1 MLQFLLIMNP
11 AYSSSFNNKKVSSIC
26 MKLVFQFKLNS
37 IKRSQ
42 FMVVF
47 SYDFFDTQLNA
58 EIIIQNVWK

>member
-11 AYSSSFNNKKVSSIC
+11 AYSSSFNNKKVSSNC

-58 EIIIQNVWK
+58 EIIIQNV